1 MAEKETVRTYKG
13 PKWLYRYFTRTGRKE
28 ARESDD

>member
-1 MAEKETVRTYKG
+1 MPETERVYKG

-28 ARESDD
+28 ARESEGD